1 MLAIEL
7 IYVMDGLCD
16 ADSDDG
22 WVTWVGEELVILLGS
37 AILVATIVVVMGI
50 VMGKTTR
57 SGECY
62 DVGTRRWTMT
72 IYYLLLNDR

>member
-22 WVTWVGEELVILLGS
+22 WVTWVGVWGG
-37 AILVATIVVVMGI
+37 A
-50 VMGKTTR
+50 GKTTWIGCTGGDH
-57 SGECY
+57 SGGDGENY
-62 DVGTRRWTMT
+62 EIGGM
-72 IYYLLLNDR
+72 L